1 MVRKIMRKQQ
11 GITFMG
17 LFFVLVVLAFTCLV
31 GLKLFPFY
39 MTSFKIDKAMTAV
52 VEDANMSDQTAR
64 QITASIVKRL
74 DIDSV
79 TRIYHRNINEYVT
92 VKNNNG
98 QITIDVFYDEE
109 TALFGNIFLRVEFD
123 KHFEN

>member
-1 MVRKIMRKQQ
+1 
-11 GITFMG
+11 MG
-17 LFFVLVVLAFTCLV
+17 LVFILVVLAMVGLI

-39 MTSFKIDKAMTAV
+39 MTSFKINKTMTAV
-52 VEDANMSDQTAR
+52 VEDPGMRSATPKKISR
-64 QITASIVKRL
+64 SIVKRL

-79 TRIYHRNINEYVT
+79 TLITQRNFSEYVT

-98 QITIDVFYDEE
+98 KITIDVFYDEE
-109 TALFGNIFLRVEFD
+109 APLFGNVFLRVEFD